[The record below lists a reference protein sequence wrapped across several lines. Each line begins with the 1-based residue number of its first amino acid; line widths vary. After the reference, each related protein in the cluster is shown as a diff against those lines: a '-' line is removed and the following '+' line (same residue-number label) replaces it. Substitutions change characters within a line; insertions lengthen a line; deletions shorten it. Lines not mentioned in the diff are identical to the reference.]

1 MPANHPPERPAD
13 RAALLDL
20 VATLSERVQ
29 DTDDPEV
36 DREAVQAALDDLRA
50 ALEPRG
56 ASSSGV
62 AGIDLL
68 GGQRSRPRVGRGWR
82 AGF

>member
-1 MPANHPPERPAD
+1 MPDAHPPEHPAD

-29 DTDDPEV
+29 ATEDPEV

-50 ALEPRG
+50 ALGPRG

-68 GGQRSRPRVGRGWR
+68 GAQRSRPRAGRGWR

>member
-1 MPANHPPERPAD
+1 MTEHHPTEHSTD

-20 VATLSERVQ
+20 VETLSERVEA
-29 DTDDPEV
+29 TDDPEV

-50 ALEPRG
+50 ALEPRE
-56 ASSSGV
+56 ASSSAV

-68 GGQRSRPRVGRGWR
+68 GGPRSRPRTGRGWR

>member
-1 MPANHPPERPAD
+1 MTANHPPEQPAD
-13 RAALLDL
+13 RAALLAL
-20 VATLSERVQ
+20 VETLSERVQ
-29 DTDDPEV
+29 ATDDPEV

-56 ASSSGV
+56 SSSSGV

>member
-1 MPANHPPERPAD
+1 MTANHSTERPAD

-20 VATLSERVQ
+20 IATLSERVEA
-29 DTDDPEV
+29 TDDPEV

-56 ASSSGV
+56 ASPSGV

-68 GGQRSRPRVGRGWR
+68 GAQRSRPRAGRGWR

>member
-1 MPANHPPERPAD
+1 MTAAHPPERSAD

-29 DTDDPEV
+29 ATEDPEV

-50 ALEPRG
+50 ALAPRG
-56 ASSSGV
+56 ASPSGV

-68 GGQRSRPRVGRGWR
+68 GAQRSRPRAGRGWR

>member
-1 MPANHPPERPAD
+1 MTANHPPERPAD
-13 RAALLDL
+13 RAALLAL

-29 DTDDPEV
+29 ATEDPEV

-68 GGQRSRPRVGRGWR
+68 GGQRARPRAGRGWR

>member
-1 MPANHPPERPAD
+1 MTEHHPTEQPTD

-20 VATLSERVQ
+20 VETLSERAQ
-29 DTDDPEV
+29 ATEDPEV
-36 DREAVQAALDDLRA
+36 DREAVLAALDDLRA
-50 ALEPRG
+50 VLEPRG
-56 ASSSGV
+56 ASSSVV

-68 GGQRSRPRVGRGWR
+68 GGPRSRPRAGRGWR

>member
-1 MPANHPPERPAD
+1 MTNRPPSVQPAD
-13 RAALLDL
+13 RATLLNL

-29 DTDDPEV
+29 ATDDPEV

>member
-1 MPANHPPERPAD
+1 MTANHSPERPAD

-20 VATLSERVQ
+20 VATLSERVEA
-29 DTDDPEV
+29 TDDPEV
-36 DREAVQAALDDLRA
+36 DREAVQAALGDLRA
-50 ALEPRG
+50 ALAPRG

>member
-1 MPANHPPERPAD
+1 MTNRPPSGQPAD

-29 DTDDPEV
+29 ATEDPEV

>member
-1 MPANHPPERPAD
+1 MTANHSTEQPTD

-29 DTDDPEV
+29 ATEDPEV

-68 GGQRSRPRVGRGWR
+68 GGQRARPRAGRGWR